1 MPLRGPVVARDEAGR
16 LLPGAG
22 AVEIGRLGG
31 IAASESRQLARL
43 LGLWEPPE
51 GHPYAPYARL
61 AREWRDSHIARLS
74 ATVGGGEVG
83 PGPSSI
89 VASAALQMAASR
101 WLSDRGAEAADA
113 KMLLDAGRLAD
124 SSRQNL
130 LAAHEICAREATARR
145 ESDGNDLDRS
155 RREFQERLAK
165 RNGGAP

>member
-1 MPLRGPVVARDEAGR
+1 MALRTGHGKGAGTPRLEVLPADELPDGVPAPSRPVVARDEAGR

-51 GHPYAPYARL
+51 GHGWAPYARL

-74 ATVGGGEVG
+74 ATVGAGEVG

-101 WLSDRGAEAADA
+101 WLSDRGAETGDA
-113 KMLLDAGRLAD
+113 KMLLEASKLAD

-130 LAAHEICAREATARR
+130 LAAHE
-145 ESDGNDLDRS
+145 L
-155 RREFQERLAK
+155 
-165 RNGGAP
+165 